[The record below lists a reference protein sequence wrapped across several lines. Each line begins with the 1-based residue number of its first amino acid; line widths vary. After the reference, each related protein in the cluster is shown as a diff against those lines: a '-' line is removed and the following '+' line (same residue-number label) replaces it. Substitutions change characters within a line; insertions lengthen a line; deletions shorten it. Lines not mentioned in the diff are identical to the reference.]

1 MAKKTGIDNVP
12 ALGEAVKRLIALP
25 VEKAKPEKLFMLW
38 MVADYIYRDTV
49 APDDQF
55 DMSTIMQ
62 ADLADMEKRA
72 YLQPLIK

>member
-1 MAKKTGIDNVP
+1 
-12 ALGEAVKRLIALP
+12 
-25 VEKAKPEKLFMLW
+25 

-72 YLQPLIK
+72 YLQPLIKETEGLYDAESLPRHRFIVFS